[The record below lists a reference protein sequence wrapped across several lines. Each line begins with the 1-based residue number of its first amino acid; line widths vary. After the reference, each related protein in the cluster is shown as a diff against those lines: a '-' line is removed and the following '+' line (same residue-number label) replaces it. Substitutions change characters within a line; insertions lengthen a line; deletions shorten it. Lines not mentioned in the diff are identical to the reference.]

1 MFRFSIDPR
10 TIRSGPATYCI
21 ATKALPDFLQDTRRH
36 LWIEIFVPPF
46 RNPVLAEVDVPN
58 RLDTVSLQDSGGAMK
73 RTAVQGQD
81 GPA

>member
-1 MFRFSIDPR
+1 MVRFSIDPR
-10 TIRSGPATYCI
+10 TIRSETATHCI
-21 ATKALPDFLQDTRRH
+21 ATKALPDFLQHTRRQ
-36 LWIEIFVPPF
+36 LWIKIFVPQF
-46 RNPVLAEVDVPN
+46 RNPVLAEVDVPK